1 MIFKWQVFIFI
12 CGKDQNWGPT
22 SYQASGDIVHCCTRL
37 SVDRILRWS
46 KQIAN
51 GKYKDNLAGQLT
63 SVDVKLHH
71 VLLDRQRCIKPPAG
85 VTKSSVRRWP
95 CKVSDC
101 CSNGKK
107 KQEVTKSQKSKNCD
121 STKLWKLWGECKYG
135 SLHEISGFIQQV
147 IKYIDY
153 QPKMKACIVQLIVLG
168 EPQKFIL
175 CQTWDFVP
183 TRGGGVWPNPN
194 FFFVKL
200 AKIKFAFVN
209 GQKCDETHNT

>member
-107 KQEVTKSQKSKNCD
+107 NRKWQNRKSPKIVIQQNCENCEASASMGLYMKSPASFNRW
-121 STKLWKLWGECKYG
+121 LNILIINQRWKL
-135 SLHEISGFIQQV
+135 
-147 IKYIDY
+147 
-153 QPKMKACIVQLIVLG
+153 A
-168 EPQKFIL
+168 L
-175 CQTWDFVP
+175 CSW
-183 TRGGGVWPNPN
+183 
-194 FFFVKL
+194 L
-200 AKIKFAFVN
+200 
-209 GQKCDETHNT
+209 C